1 MHSGTGHANFFREV
15 NRVLLGGEPP
25 AEWGYTIFSRQSSY
39 PTITRAIA
47 AKSQEV
53 VHLCQTFRAQNN
65 PLFGSNSVKKFHLS
79 YGREEETGPRNY
91 GPFLILI
98 HAVSAAIP
106 RGMAIASTI
115 VSTFIGFFAF
125 PIYCG
130 LRAERLNR
138 NPCRWR

>member
-79 YGREEETGPRNY
+79 YGREEETRPRNY

-115 VSTFIGFFAF
+115 VSTFIG
-125 PIYCG
+125 ICCLSYL
-130 LRAERLNR
+130 LRIASQEI
-138 NPCRWR
+138 

>member
-1 MHSGTGHANFFREV
+1 MHSGTGTRISFAKSTGSFWVGSRQLNGGILSLAG
-15 NRVLLGGEPP
+15 NRVIRQLRALLRPIAGG
-25 AEWGYTIFSRQSSY
+25 
-39 PTITRAIA
+39 
-47 AKSQEV
+47 
-53 VHLCQTFRAQNN
+53 VHLCRTFRPQNN
-65 PLFGSNSVKKFHLS
+65 PIFGSKSVKKFHVS

-115 VSTFIGFFAF
+115 VSTFIGFFDF

-138 NPCRWR
+138 TPCRWR

>member
-1 MHSGTGHANFFREV
+1 MHSGTG
-15 NRVLLGGEPP
+15 
-25 AEWGYTIFSRQSSY
+25 
-39 PTITRAIA
+39 TRISF
-47 AKSQEV
+47 AKSSGSFWVGSHPLNGGILSLAGNRGIRQLRALLRPIAGG
-53 VHLCQTFRAQNN
+53 VHLCRTFRPQNN
-65 PLFGSNSVKKFHLS
+65 PIFGSNSVKKFHVS